1 MDYIKKLPD
10 MQQLLPEKVK
20 KLLDKRQKRCYYWY
34 VISNNLFGGV
44 EMIAVNKLKGE
55 MVAKGFTQEQIANI
69 LGITPKTLRARLSK
83 GVLDSDEIETLIR
96 VLAIENPM
104 EIFFAQNVT

>member
-1 MDYIKKLPD
+1 
-10 MQQLLPEKVK
+10 
-20 KLLDKRQKRCYYWY
+20 
-34 VISNNLFGGV
+34 
-44 EMIAVNKLKGE
+44 MIAVNKLKGE